1 MLKRKNKAILCAIA
15 SIAVTNSAVV
25 FPTNAMAFEQT
36 ANLRAI
42 TKMEVY
48 NTSSLNIRNGAGTKY
63 TKIGSASKGQVLE
76 VISISNGWAKINYK
90 NGIGYCSASYL
101 KKVETSTSTPST
113 KQMIVKV
120 DDLSVRNGAG
130 TNYTKL
136 GSLNKGDKVTVVSE
150 LSNGWVKI
158 EFNNGHGYVSNVKGA
173 YLEPVSNTIVPS
185 TPEESTVQYSA
196 TADIN
201 LRKENSWSGQIITVI
216 KKGTNLEVVSID
228 NNWAKVNYNGNVGY
242 VPSTHIIK
250 AESNA
255 PSQPSQPS
263 VPNTP
268 SQPEAPSVDN
278 RREMTVITETLSVR
292 TGSSTSYTKLGE
304 LKKGE
309 KIIAL
314 EELTNGWVKIEY
326 KGNVAYVSNV
336 KGAYLEKG
344 HFVKDIEDANKVMN
358 LIKTLDKNITL
369 DDKNDVA
376 EVRKAYEE
384 LNSSAKSLVTN
395 LSVLTKAENK
405 IVNFEKANTV
415 IELIESLDSTI
426 ELQDKAEVE
435 KAKEAF
441 DALNPEAKT
450 LVTNVDKLT
459 QAIAEIERLEKEQTD
474 IETSNEVVSI
484 IGEIEALSGVIEL
497 GNKELISRA
506 RMAYNNLSPE
516 AKALVP
522 AETLRILEEAETEI
536 KRLEDEESARIVQEK
551 IALLNRDIVMSDENT
566 IKGIRSEFDA
576 LSDEARLLVSNI
588 SILESAEQKIDE
600 KKIQYKDVMDL
611 IGNLPNE
618 ITLKDETQVKAA
630 REAFDQLEQ
639 DIKDA
644 ITTGAIEHY
653 QILTRAEETIERL
666 KEESQTEE
674 DTDETPEVDPV
685 QSIQDKIASL
695 MERELTLADKDMV
708 VQIRKEYDALPN
720 ELKPQILVGLIE
732 EFEMQIEGLEAVKS
746 IQDKIDSLQGRELT
760 LADEDTVAQI
770 RQEYNALRFDLKSKI
785 SEEDIKALELE
796 IEGLE
801 YVNGRLDDVRKKEY
815 EQKTANAVI
824 EKINS
829 LQKDIL
835 LTDYISILTARREYD
850 KLFPDAKLLVN
861 NLDVLER
868 AEVTIEAK
876 KNRYEKAMDL
886 IGGLPDDIALE
897 HEAQII
903 EAREAF

>member
-1 MLKRKNKAILCAIA
+1 
-15 SIAVTNSAVV
+15 
-25 FPTNAMAFEQT
+25 
-36 ANLRAI
+36 
-42 TKMEVY
+42 
-48 NTSSLNIRNGAGTKY
+48 
-63 TKIGSASKGQVLE
+63 
-76 VISISNGWAKINYK
+76 
-90 NGIGYCSASYL
+90 
-101 KKVETSTSTPST
+101 
-113 KQMIVKV
+113 
-120 DDLSVRNGAG
+120 
-130 TNYTKL
+130 
-136 GSLNKGDKVTVVSE
+136 
-150 LSNGWVKI
+150 
-158 EFNNGHGYVSNVKGA
+158 
-173 YLEPVSNTIVPS
+173 
-185 TPEESTVQYSA
+185 
-196 TADIN
+196 
-201 LRKENSWSGQIITVI
+201 
-216 KKGTNLEVVSID
+216 
-228 NNWAKVNYNGNVGY
+228 
-242 VPSTHIIK
+242 
-250 AESNA
+250 
-255 PSQPSQPS
+255 
-263 VPNTP
+263 
-268 SQPEAPSVDN
+268 
-278 RREMTVITETLSVR
+278 
-292 TGSSTSYTKLGE
+292 
-304 LKKGE
+304 
-309 KIIAL
+309 
-314 EELTNGWVKIEY
+314 
-326 KGNVAYVSNV
+326 
-336 KGAYLEKG
+336 
-344 HFVKDIEDANKVMN
+344 MN